1 MDAEA
6 GFRRLAEGAGG
17 EVRLA
22 EAALW
27 IAADEYPGLE
37 VAAWLDRLD
46 GLGERAAARL
56 HPAMTVDDAAA
67 AVGAVLFGGEGLR
80 GNTEDYYDPRNS
92 FLNDV
97 LERRLG
103 IPITLSVIYM
113 DVAARAGLTV
123 QGVGLPGHFIVRAER
138 GGARRLLDP
147 FHGGTPLAGDD
158 CEALLQ
164 RILGGGARLEPAHLR
179 PVGTREIITR
189 MLANLK
195 GIYTAR
201 GDWTRA
207 LRTLDRLLLV
217 CPEGLAERRDRGH
230 VHVRLGNPRAA
241 IRDWEAYLAGA
252 PNAGDAGRVRHELRA
267 LRQALAVLN

>member
-6 GFRRLAEGAGG
+6 GFRRLAEGADG

-37 VAAWLDRLD
+37 VAAWLDHLD

-67 AVGAVLFGGEGLR
+67 AVSAVLFGREGLR

-113 DVAARAGLTV
+113 EVAARAGLTV
-123 QGVGLPGHFIVRAER
+123 RGVGLPGHFVVRAEK
-138 GGARRLLDP
+138 GDARRLLDP
-147 FHGGTPLAGDD
+147 FHAGAPLAGHD

-164 RILGGGARLEPAHLR
+164 RVHGEGARLDPAHLR

-201 GDWTRA
+201 GDWPRA

-217 CPEGLAERRDRGH
+217 CPAALAERRDRGL
-230 VHVRLGNPRAA
+230 VHVRLGHPRAA

-252 PNAGDAGRVRHELRA
+252 PSAEDAGRVRHELRA
-267 LRQALAVLN
+267 LRQALAALN